1 MNRYF
6 ITFLLLPTLFG
17 NELLGSD
24 TGRSPRTQ
32 QLGAGQP
39 EVPVVQFAAVPMSI
53 FQRSENHIECKT
65 RSGETIR
72 FRVKLSV
79 EVKPGDHEAGIKLD
93 IFQGT
98 KLITSRNLDF
108 FW

>member
-1 MNRYF
+1 MNRYSLML
-6 ITFLLLPTLFG
+6 LLLPILSG
-17 NELLGSD
+17 NNFLASD
-24 TGRSPRTQ
+24 NGRSPRTQ
-32 QLGAGQP
+32 ELGAGQP
-39 EVPVVQFAAVPMSI
+39 EAPIVQFAAVPMSI

-72 FRVKLSV
+72 FRVKLSM
-79 EVKPGDHEAGIKLD
+79 EVKPGDNEAEIKLD